1 MTLLSII
8 AIAYF
13 SLIALLLG
21 ALGFVQWLGDRRDDA
36 QCERLQARLDEDAW
50 VAHWESV
57 LSLPCRYREETR

>member
-1 MTLLSII
+1 MTLLPII

-13 SLIALLLG
+13 SLTALLLG
-21 ALGFVQWLGDRRDDA
+21 ALGFVQWLGDSRDDA

-57 LSLPCRYREETR
+57 LSLESHERGRMG